1 MEDECM
7 DLISTGGSKQVTK
20 FTFYALFLGSLMLK
34 DLTFGDLSNYC
45 RLNLGPESDWDGM

>member
-1 MEDECM
+1 M

-20 FTFYALFLGSLMLK
+20 FTFYALFLDSLMLK